1 MYVWVD
7 VGMPHHGSG
16 GLETALRCGFLSSP
30 MWVLG
35 LELRLGSKCPHSL
48 SQAFP
53 FAPCSLVFTST
64 CALISF
70 PCGIFCSSI
79 ISSLTGLLLSAPR
92 FQFIPLHLT
101 TQPTCNL
108 RSPPCHRQIKSGG
121 GKLSGCDWLGL

>member
-35 LELRLGSKCPHSL
+35 LELRLGGKCPHSL

-53 FAPCSLVFTST
+53 FAPCSLILQAHVRLFPFLVESST
-64 CALISF
+64 LPSF
-70 PCGIFCSSI
+70 
-79 ISSLTGLLLSAPR
+79 LLSAPR
-92 FQFIPLHLT
+92 VQFIPLHFT

-108 RSPPCHRQIKSGG
+108 RSPLCHRRIQSGR
-121 GKLSGCDWLGL
+121 GKLQGCDCLGL